1 MDLSLE
7 NIKSHNYVILPIFNR
22 GKKMPHS
29 LNVYWSIV
37 DLHNCVSDVQQSEPV
52 IHTYISTPFK
62 IFFPHRSLHSTVLYS
77 IYFIYAK
84 WSEVTQTCLTLCD
97 PMDSSL
103 PGSFIHGIFQAR
115 VLEWVA
121 ISFSR
126 ESSQPRDW
134 TWVSCIA
141 GRRFTVWATR
151 EAFLFYI

>member
-84 WSEVTQTCLTLCD
+84 
-97 PMDSSL
+97 
-103 PGSFIHGIFQAR
+103 
-115 VLEWVA
+115 
-121 ISFSR
+121 
-126 ESSQPRDW
+126 
-134 TWVSCIA
+134 
-141 GRRFTVWATR
+141 
-151 EAFLFYI
+151 